1 MQRFLPDGGEMAA
14 RIRAHDWSASSLG
27 PIDQWPSVLRHSVSF
42 LLSSKAQIVLF
53 WGPHLVVLY
62 NDAYRPVF
70 GRKHPW
76 ALGRPAR
83 EAWSEV
89 WDFLGPVFNDII
101 RTGEAYSAKALPFF
115 IERHA
120 FSEETYFD
128 VSYDP
133 VRNDAG
139 VVEGIYCI
147 VSEVTGT
154 VLGERR
160 LAVLRALGTPAAGR
174 GLRDVATQAM
184 EALSQAQ
191 AEVPYAVLYLRDATN
206 TARAVAHYGATPRLE
221 RLALDIVGPAPS
233 RLEPA
238 LYIADMPST
247 ARQDLA
253 ILVPFTSGTTRLGLL
268 VAGVSRHLAFEG
280 GYADFFNLVGSTIG
294 AALADADAF
303 EAERRRSAAL
313 AELDR
318 EKTAFFSN
326 VSHEFRTPLTLMLGP
341 TEEALRSSARSLS
354 GEDLEMLHRNELRLL
369 KLVNAL
375 LDFAR
380 LEAGRMQ
387 GTYVPTELSSF
398 TTELAGMFRSAFERA
413 GLEYVVRCDPLS
425 EHVYV
430 DRVMWEHIVLNLVS
444 NALKFTFEGRIDVT
458 LRDRG
463 DQVELSVSD
472 TGIGIAAEHMPRL
485 FERFHRIEG
494 AKARTYE
501 GSGIGLALVND
512 LVRLHGGAISADS
525 VPDGGTTFRVG
536 VPKGNGHL
544 PPDKISKAE
553 TSAEVSTR
561 GNMFVQEALRWLP
574 DTKPRVGEDHPLSRP
589 ETDRGEGPALAL
601 PSGHVLIADDNADM
615 RGYLARLLEPYWSVE
630 AVPDGA
636 AALSAAVRQ
645 RPDLILTDVMMP
657 RMDGFEL
664 LRRLRNDVR
673 TSSIPVLM
681 LSARAGEDARVEG
694 LQQGA
699 DDYLIKPFSAR
710 ELIARVTGL
719 LTQAR
724 ARKQIEQ
731 QAQELADAHEEAER
745 LSRAKDEFLAMLGHE
760 LRNPLAPILTAL
772 QLMRLRGLESREQ
785 DIIERQ
791 VGHLSRLVDDLL
803 DVARITRGKVELN
816 TRTVEL
822 SDVVV
827 RAMEIASP
835 LLEQRQHQVNVS
847 MPRTGLLLKADRDRL
862 AQVIANLLTNAA
874 KYSDIGSR
882 IVVSAAREN
891 GMVRLGVRDE
901 GIGISPDMLHR
912 IFEPFVQQPQT
923 LDRSHGGLGLG
934 LTIVRSLVQKHE
946 GTVYVESDGLGR
958 GSEFVVR
965 LPAIDAR
972 GEHDDTIA
980 DAAAEALQDVD
991 SSLRVLVVDDNA
1003 DAADMLKRAL
1013 QTLGFV
1019 VAVALDGPSALERCT
1034 AFAPDIAVLDIGLP
1048 VMDGYELARR
1058 LRNVCPGIRL
1068 IAVTGYGLESDRERS
1083 AGAGFDDH
1091 LVKPIDLALLAK
1103 ALAPRKAPSESS
1115 QL

>member
-1 MQRFLPDGGEMAA
+1 MQRFFPEGDMAA
-14 RIRAHDWSASSLG
+14 RIRAHDWSDTSLG
-27 PIDQWPSVLRHSVSF
+27 PIDEWPPVLRHSASF

-53 WGPHLVVLY
+53 WGADLVVLY

-101 RTGEAYSAKALPFF
+101 RTGDAYSAKARPFF
-115 IERHA
+115 LERHA

-133 VRNDAG
+133 VRSDAG
-139 VVEGIYCI
+139 LVEGIYCI

-160 LAVLRALGTPAAGR
+160 LAALRALGGPAGGR
-174 GLRDVATQAM
+174 RVRDVATQAI
-184 EALSQAQ
+184 ETLSASP
-191 AEVPYAVLYLRDATN
+191 ADVPYAVLYLRDGAN
-206 TARAVAHYGATPRLE
+206 TARPVAHYGATPTRE
-221 RLALDIVGPAPS
+221 RLAIDAVGRTPS
-233 RLEPA
+233 QAEPA
-238 LYIADMPST
+238 LYVADLPST
-247 ARQDLA
+247 ARPDLA
-253 ILVPFTSGTTRLGLL
+253 VLVPFTSGTVCLGLL
-268 VAGVSRHLAFEG
+268 VAGVSKHLAFEG

-294 AALADADAF
+294 AALTDADAF

-341 TEEALRSSARSLS
+341 TEEALRSPARSLA
-354 GEDLEMLHRNELRLL
+354 GPDLEMLHRNELRLL

-380 LEAGRMQ
+380 LEAGRMHAA
-387 GTYVPTELSSF
+387 YVPTDLSTF
-398 TTELAGMFRSAFERA
+398 TAELAGMFRSAFERA
-413 GLEYVVRCDPLS
+413 GLEYVVRCEPLAAS
-425 EHVYV
+425 VYV

-444 NALKFTFEGRIDVT
+444 NALKFTFEGRIEVS
-458 LRDRG
+458 LRERG
-463 DQVELSVSD
+463 DRVELSVAD
-472 TGIGIAAEHMPRL
+472 TGIGIATEHMPRL
-485 FERFHRIEG
+485 FERFHRVEG
-494 AKARTYE
+494 AKARTHE

-512 LVRLHGGAISADS
+512 LVRLHGGSITADS
-525 VPDGGTTFRVG
+525 VPGSGTTFRVSL
-536 VPKGNGHL
+536 PKGPDHL
-544 PPDKISKAE
+544 PADKISKAAA
-553 TSAEVSTR
+553 SAEVSTR

-574 DTKPRVGEDHPLSRP
+574 
-589 ETDRGEGPALAL
+589 ETSQAETHAPARARADRLEGPTLAL
-601 PSGHVLIADDNADM
+601 PAGHVLIADDNADM
-615 RGYLARLLEPYWSVE
+615 RGYLARLLEPHWSVE

-636 AALSAAVRQ
+636 AALTAVVRR

-664 LRRLRNDVR
+664 LRRLRSEAR

-694 LQQGA
+694 LQHGA

-710 ELIARVTGL
+710 ELIARVAGL
-719 LTQAR
+719 LTQVR
-724 ARKQIEQ
+724 ARKQIEE
-731 QAQELADAHEEAER
+731 QAQALTAAREEAER
-745 LSRAKDEFLAMLGHE
+745 ASRAKDEFLAMLGHE

-772 QLMRLRGLESREQ
+772 QLMRLRGLQSREQ

-816 TRTVEL
+816 TRLVEL
-822 SDVVV
+822 SDVVL

-847 MPRTGLLLKADRDRL
+847 VPRTGLPVTADRDRL

-874 KYSDIGSR
+874 KYSDVGSC

-891 GMVRLGVRDE
+891 GTVRLGVRDE
-901 GIGISPDMLHR
+901 GIGISPEMLHR

-934 LTIVRSLVQKHE
+934 LTIVKSLVQKHE
-946 GTVYVESDGLGR
+946 GTVHVESDGLGR
-958 GSEFVVR
+958 GSEFIVR
-965 LPAIDAR
+965 LPAVDVRIAHDEPAAVPTAETMR
-972 GEHDDTIA
+972 G
-980 DAAAEALQDVD
+980 VD
-991 SSLRVLVVDDNA
+991 SSMRVLVVDDNA
-1003 DAADMLKRAL
+1003 DAADMLKGAL

-1019 VAVALDGPSALERCT
+1019 VDVAHDGPSALERCSK
-1034 AFAPDIAVLDIGLP
+1034 FAPDIAVLDIGLP

-1058 LRNVCPGIRL
+1058 LRNTCPGIRL

-1091 LVKPIDLALLAK
+1091 LVKPIDLALLAR
-1103 ALAPRKAPSESS
+1103 ALAPRKDPSEST
-1115 QL
+1115 QI

>member
-1 MQRFLPDGGEMAA
+1 LPDTGEMAA
-14 RIRAHDWSASSLG
+14 RIRAHDWSHTSLG

-53 WGPHLVVLY
+53 WGPDLVVLY

-83 EAWSEV
+83 EAWREV
-89 WDFLGPVFNDII
+89 WDFLGPVFGDIV
-101 RTGEAYSAKALPFF
+101 RTGEAYSARARPFF
-115 IERHA
+115 LERHA

-133 VRNDAG
+133 VRDDTG
-139 VVEGIYCI
+139 HVEGIYCI

-160 LAVLRALGTPAAGR
+160 LAVLRALGTPAGGR
-174 GLRDVATQAM
+174 QMHDVATHAM
-184 EALSQAQ
+184 EMLGKARDD
-191 AEVPYAVLYLRDATN
+191 VPYAVLYLRDTDG
-206 TARAVAHYGATPRLE
+206 TARAVAQYGATPTLTRLS
-221 RLALDIVGPAPS
+221 LDTVAPIPAQVKPQ
-233 RLEPA
+233 
-238 LYIADMPST
+238 LYVAGLPST
-247 ARQDLA
+247 ARPDLA
-253 ILVPFTSGTTRLGLL
+253 VVVPFISGTAQLGLI
-268 VAGVSRHLAFEG
+268 VAGISKHLAFEG

-294 AALADADAF
+294 AALTDADAF

-318 EKTAFFSN
+318 AKTAFFSN

-341 TEEALRSSARSLS
+341 TEEALRSPAHGLS

-380 LEAGRMQ
+380 IEAGRMQ
-387 GTYVPTELSSF
+387 GSYVATELSSF
-398 TTELAGMFRSAFERA
+398 TAELAGMFRSAFERA
-413 GLEYVVRCDPLS
+413 GLEYVVRCDPLP
-425 EHVYV
+425 ELVYV
-430 DRVMWEHIVLNLVS
+430 DHVMWEHIVLNLVS
-444 NALKFTFEGRIDVT
+444 NALKFTFEGRIEVS

-463 DQVELSVSD
+463 DHVELSVSD
-472 TGIGIAAEHMPRL
+472 TGIGIADEQMPRL

-494 AKARTYE
+494 AKARTHE

-512 LVRLHGGAISADS
+512 LVRLHGGTITAESTPGS
-525 VPDGGTTFRVG
+525 GTTFRVAL
-536 VPKGNGHL
+536 PKGFGHL
-544 PPDKISKAE
+544 PADKINRAE
-553 TSAEVSTR
+553 ASAEVSTR

-574 DTKPRVGEDHPLSRP
+574 ETAPRAAEIHPPSSVDADHL
-589 ETDRGEGPALAL
+589 EGATLTL
-601 PSGHVLIADDNADM
+601 PSGHILIADDNADM
-615 RGYLARLLEPYWSVE
+615 RGYLSRLLEAHWSVE
-630 AVPDGA
+630 TVPDGA
-636 AALSAAVRQ
+636 AALSAATRR

-664 LRRLRNDVR
+664 LRRLRADVH
-673 TSSIPVLM
+673 TSNIPVLM

-694 LQQGA
+694 LQHGA

-710 ELIARVTGL
+710 ELIARVAGL
-719 LTQAR
+719 LTQVR
-724 ARKQIEQ
+724 ARKQMEE
-731 QAQELADAHEEAER
+731 QAQALADAREEAER
-745 LSRAKDEFLAMLGHE
+745 ASRAKDEFLAMLGHE

-772 QLMRLRGLESREQ
+772 QLMRLRGLQSREQ

-816 TRTVEL
+816 IQIVEL
-822 SDVVV
+822 ADVVL

-847 MPRTGLLLKADRDRL
+847 VPRTGLTVKADRDRL

-874 KYSDIGSR
+874 KYSEIGSC
-882 IVVSAAREN
+882 IVVAAVREN
-891 GMVRLGVRDE
+891 GMVKLGVRDE
-901 GIGISPDMLHR
+901 GIGISPDMVQR
-912 IFEPFVQQPQT
+912 IFDPFVQQPQT

-946 GTVYVESDGLGR
+946 GTVHVESDGLGH
-958 GSEFVVR
+958 GSEFIVR
-965 LPAIDAR
+965 LPAIDVRAAH
-972 GEHDDTIA
+972 EEVDSV
-980 DAAAEALQDVD
+980 DAAETMKSID
-991 SSLRVLVVDDNA
+991 SSTRVLIVDDNA
-1003 DAADMLKRAL
+1003 DAAEMLKRAL
-1013 QTLGFV
+1013 QTLGFAV
-1019 VAVALDGPSALERCT
+1019 EVAHDGPAALERC
-1034 AFAPDIAVLDIGLP
+1034 ASFEPAIAVLDIGLP
-1048 VMDGYELARR
+1048 VMDGYEVARR
-1058 LRNVCPGIRL
+1058 LRSNCPEIRL

-1083 AGAGFDDH
+1083 SSAGFDDH
-1091 LVKPIDLALLAK
+1091 LVKPIDLGLLAK
-1103 ALAPRKAPSESS
+1103 ALAPRKT
-1115 QL
+1115 QV